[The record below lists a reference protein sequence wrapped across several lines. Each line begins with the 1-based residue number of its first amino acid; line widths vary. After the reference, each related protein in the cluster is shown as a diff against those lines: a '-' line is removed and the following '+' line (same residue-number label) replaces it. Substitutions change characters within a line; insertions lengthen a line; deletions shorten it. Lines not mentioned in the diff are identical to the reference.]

1 MAIDKK
7 VFKPLVPG
15 TARVGDFYI
24 ASYSILIHGGEC
36 VVPALVSRV
45 EKETF
50 DFDGFMSSG
59 THHYGNSRGVLIRE
73 EEGHPVIYAEPSF
86 LEELSHV
93 NGFKIK

>member
-1 MAIDKK
+1 MIDREI
-7 VFKPLVPG
+7 FKPLVPG
-15 TARVGDFYI
+15 IPKVGDFYI
-24 ASYSILIHGGEC
+24 ASFSTLVHGGEC
-36 VVPALVSRV
+36 VIPARVSKV

-59 THHYGNSRGVLIRE
+59 THHYGGSRGVLIRE
-73 EEGHPVIYAEPSF
+73 EEGHPVIYVEPSF